1 MDKTKLE
8 AGIWEMT
15 AQKTVE
21 VIVCHKQDKNSRHTT
36 VYLGRHRAIR
46 SGEGE
51 LYANTKLES

>member
-1 MDKTKLE
+1 
-8 AGIWEMT
+8 MT

-21 VIVCHKQDKNSRHTT
+21 VIVCHKQDKNSRHMT

>member
-1 MDKTKLE
+1 M
-8 AGIWEMT
+8 I

-21 VIVCHKQDKNSRHTT
+21 VIVCHERDKNRRHTT
-36 VYLGRHRAIR
+36 VYLGRHKAIQ